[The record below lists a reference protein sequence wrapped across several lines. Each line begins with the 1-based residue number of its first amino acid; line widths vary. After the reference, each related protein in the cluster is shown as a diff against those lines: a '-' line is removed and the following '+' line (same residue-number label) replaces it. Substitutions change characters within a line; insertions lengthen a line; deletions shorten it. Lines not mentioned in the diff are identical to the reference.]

1 MRGVVYVAYGRE
13 ARQEAL
19 MSSRTVEEHNPGLP
33 ISLIASE
40 PLGKLHFIKYDLP
53 RERNRWAKLNIDTLS
68 PYNVTAYLDADTR
81 VTGRLT
87 AGFEMLEDGWDMAM
101 ALSKNQETD
110 WLWHCSE
117 DDRQMTEARLRHKGL
132 QYGAGVMFVAWGE
145 RTRAL
150 WAAWREEWGAF
161 CGQDQGAFMRALQR
175 VRVRLWILGGTWNG
189 GSLVT
194 HRYGMARA
202 R

>member
-1 MRGVVYVAYGRE
+1 MRGVVYVAYGEAARTE
-13 ARQEAL
+13 ARLSIASMQ
-19 MSSRTVEEHNPGLP
+19 EHNKGIPVSVIG
-33 ISLIASE
+33 AE
-40 PLGKLHFIKYDLP
+40 PLGRIPWIRYDLP
-53 RERNRWAKLNIDTLS
+53 VERNRWAKLSLDTLS
-68 PYNVTAYLDADTR
+68 PYAQTLYLDADTR
-81 VTGRLT
+81 ARGSMM
-87 AGFEMLEDGWDMAM
+87 AGFELLEDGWDMAM
-101 ALSKNQETD
+101 ALSRNQETD

-117 DDRQMTEARLRHKGL
+117 DDRQMTEARLRHKGV

-150 WAAWREEWGAF
+150 WAAWREEWGVFA
-161 CGQDQGAFMRALQR
+161 GQDQGAFMRALQR

-194 HRYGMARA
+194 HRYGMARE